1 MISLQKAN
9 FVTFKKP
16 TLRKTTK
23 TYAKYT
29 KYDDVKQ
36 YEENVL
42 SVFKNAE
49 SIEKINGRVAQVG
62 WSLALYYELTKQE
75 YKSSTSPTKMYHRD
89 GGKIKYWDYI
99 IPKKDKLNIYL
110 RLFSAVW
117 R

>member
-16 TLRKTTK
+16 NLRKTTK

-42 SVFKNAE
+42 SVFKDAE
-49 SIEKINGRVAQVG
+49 SIEKINGRGV
-62 WSLALYYELTKQE
+62 LAFQKGVVV
-75 YKSSTSPTKMYHRD
+75 SSSCC
-89 GGKIKYWDYI
+89 
-99 IPKKDKLNIYL
+99 
-110 RLFSAVW
+110 
-117 R
+117 

>member
-9 FVTFKKP
+9 FVTFKKSN
-16 TLRKTTK
+16 LRKTTK

-42 SVFKNAE
+42 SVFKDAE

-62 WSLALYYELTKQE
+62 WSLALYYELLNKNRFGTKFSTQE
-75 YKSSTSPTKMYHRD
+75 
-89 GGKIKYWDYI
+89 
-99 IPKKDKLNIYL
+99 
-110 RLFSAVW
+110 RLHLVMV
-117 R
+117 

>member
-23 TYAKYT
+23 TFAKYT

-42 SVFKNAE
+42 SVFKTR
-49 SIEKINGRVAQVG
+49 SLLKRLMVA
-62 WSLALYYELTKQE
+62 SH
-75 YKSSTSPTKMYHRD
+75 KS
-89 GGKIKYWDYI
+89 GGLSRYI
-99 IPKKDKLNIYL
+99 MN
-110 RLFSAVW
+110 
-117 R
+117 

>member
-42 SVFKNAE
+42 SC
-49 SIEKINGRVAQVG
+49 
-62 WSLALYYELTKQE
+62 LLY
-75 YKSSTSPTKMYHRD
+75 TSPSPRD
-89 GGKIKYWDYI
+89 RTRSRM
-99 IPKKDKLNIYL
+99 PS
-110 RLFSAVW
+110 SA
-117 R
+117 

>member
-9 FVTFKKP
+9 FVTFKKSN
-16 TLRKTTK
+16 LRKTTK

-42 SVFKNAE
+42 SVFKDAE

-62 WSLALYYELTKQE
+62 WSLALYYEL
-75 YKSSTSPTKMYHRD
+75 SI
-89 GGKIKYWDYI
+89 GIKYRRTFKWWNRVI
-99 IPKKDKLNIYL
+99 LIT
-110 RLFSAVW
+110 
-117 R
+117 